1 MFMRDVKN
9 VYKEQP
15 RKKIAGKILSLVA
28 LVGMTAVM
36 VTSCVGGIEKTIEI
50 EEKQNA
56 PLREERER
64 IMRGDK
70 LVDAFHAA
78 GSPVPHQMAAAC
90 RTTKDPHLMA
100 AVAIVESNGTP
111 NAVGRSG
118 ERGAWQVIPKVWG
131 SVPKSVVG
139 QARQSE
145 RILDELVAASPRGS
159 LRCALARYNGG
170 DNPPAQSWRYADKVL
185 RVRKSLG

>member
-100 AVAIVESNGTP
+100 AIAIVESNGTP
-111 NAVGRSG
+111 TATGKAG
-118 ERGAWQVIPKVWG
+118 ERGAWQVIGKHHGKV
-131 SVPKSVVG
+131 SSNAVD
-139 QARQSE
+139 QAKQAE
-145 RILDELVAASPRGS
+145 RILDELVATAPRGS

-170 DNPPAQSWRYADKVL
+170 DRPKAVSYRYADKVL
-185 RVRKSLG
+185 KIRRALG